1 MNRSEIL
8 DQAKEYITVDRAA
21 THGGAEDSF
30 MTIARFWA
38 DYLDTNITREDV
50 CVMMVLLKVAR
61 IKGNAQHADS
71 WVDIAGYSALGGEI
85 ATGE

>member
-30 MTIARFWA
+30 RTIAVLWSE
-38 DYLDTNITREDV
+38 YLDTNVTWEDV
-50 CVMMVLLKVAR
+50 CAMMVLLKVAR

>member
-1 MNRSEIL
+1 
-8 DQAKEYITVDRAA
+8 
-21 THGGAEDSF
+21 
-30 MTIARFWA
+30 
-38 DYLDTNITREDV
+38 
-50 CVMMVLLKVAR
+50 MMVLLKVAR